1 MNAYMNKNNGIKA
14 VAVFAI
20 FVMVVCAF
28 AAIIPSVDAAGTDY
42 KMDSEET
49 PITVTDADGNE
60 TQQTLAAAMKL
71 LNSDSTDGYEF
82 TFAAGNY
89 DVTNTINT
97 SQTGSA
103 FVVYAKNVTIGAADG
118 AEVLIYCKTPSNFGT
133 ISEDTTNGVYI
144 QGQSTITIYGENV
157 KIQGFTIM
165 PIIFNNS
172 GNYET
177 YKSIWCLGNNPTIAG
192 VDLIAND
199 KTSETL
205 STATHGG
212 SILIEGSENV
222 VIENTTVNNGSINTA
237 YITEPATVTVRNT
250 TIIATDAN
258 CNGINYTRYDGSEGT
273 PSNVEFTGS
282 NIEIQ
287 MNGTEVKASK
297 LINNAPAGST
307 INVNENVTLD
317 AATTIKSGVTV
328 SIAAEKTVTA
338 GTNADVTLEG
348 RLAGAGK
355 LAMEDNTLNVLPG
368 SNYNS
373 NNVTV
378 GTNGSITGS
387 TTWENVILEGTYD
400 SILNGKD
407 NQKVTVVDDLVIGTN
422 ADITIAG
429 QLIVNEGATVTIKSG
444 ASISI
449 EDGATVEINGD
460 VTIEGSSTADATF
473 QFNGK
478 SMNVTG
484 SVTLEGANSYSSGT
498 GEVTISGTFEIEEEA
513 TAAFAKATV
522 AQDGE
527 LVIYGLASGAV
538 ANNGTVTINTM
549 GVAGASPEF
558 INNLNIQM
566 GNGAIVNAIAVV
578 GTVNV
583 SDSDLTFKSN
593 GQDNPA
599 KYNNYISLK
608 DVAGVVITEQMEIK
622 TDADTNKRY
631 GDNAMIISGNVTGS
645 THIDS
650 ITQSVASSITISDG
664 QAIINSDVYMTDVA
678 LNVNNGAELKVTGNL
693 TMTRTAGSTT
703 ESAPLT
709 GEGIITVN
717 SAEVTVTGTITANS
731 AISGTT
737 VNAAMYSDANPVM
750 YHYTTLE
757 AALAS
762 GNTKIIVTGEI
773 EVTSDA
779 TIPVGTTVT
788 SEGATINVAEEATLT
803 VAAQDRNSGKLQN
816 GSGSIIVDGTLVVDN
831 LDRSGVNEANIV
843 SDTSSK
849 VGDSATYTNIYNAL
863 ENAQSGETV
872 EITKAGTGTDGYKVT
887 LDKDATVNEGVTLV
901 VPSVNTLYVDNG
913 VTLTVDGTMVVDG
926 TLDIAEKVEATSTA
940 AAKDAGEVS
949 VNGMMKYLTDT
960 DSFTEKIV
968 GAYFYYDGYETITTL
983 ENAAAIVNEIDDAV
997 IDLYGTMTVG
1007 DVAFN
1012 YTGDYEMSL
1021 VAHNKLTAGNITLG
1035 ALTFEAATG
1044 SAVTATIVLTNGSIA
1059 LDNVCGVEIAD
1070 VVSYDA
1076 SNNTTYTATITGT
1089 ITAVQDDRVEGAEK
1103 GTVTVNGDVSSGA
1116 NISDANVTVN
1126 VPTDGTL
1133 TVTAG
1138 TINNVVVEGTLTAT
1152 SSVTITTAS
1161 VTGTIDAENA
1171 EISVGK
1177 LFAGVTVNKDNVVTV
1192 GSGNAVIG
1200 NNVTVTGVAYVA
1212 PGTTVGEAVTD
1223 MDKVTE
1229 YYIDDT
1235 LFVTAYSATS
1245 DTTKIG
1251 DIEAPAENA
1260 KFENWQ
1266 YDNNGTMANAD
1277 QNNIGAENCDKVYAK
1292 INYTIYDI
1300 DVSACPGATVYID
1313 GKEWVDY
1320 IENMRGTLYA
1330 YGQHTIT
1337 VYVAPGYEGTP
1348 VIQVNGQE
1356 ITGGTFELTGDTEII
1371 VSGVTAIDYSQ
1382 IGSGS
1387 SGSSD
1392 GLGLT
1397 DYLLIILVVLIVI
1410 MAIMVAMRLMRS

>member
-14 VAVFAI
+14 VAVIAI
-20 FVMVVCAF
+20 LAMVVCAF

-42 KMDSEET
+42 SMEGTET
-49 PITVTDADGNE
+49 PITVIDADGDE

-71 LNSDSTDGYEF
+71 LNTESTDGYEF
-82 TFAAGNY
+82 IFSAGNY
-89 DVTNTINT
+89 DVTDTINT

-103 FVVYAKNVTIGAADG
+103 FVVNAKNVTISAADG

-133 ISEDTTNGVYI
+133 ISEDTANGVYI

-172 GNYET
+172 GTYET
-177 YKSIWCLGNNPTIAG
+177 YKSIWCLGNNPTISG
-192 VDLIAND
+192 VDLVAND
-199 KTSETL
+199 KTGETL
-205 STATHGG
+205 DTATHGG
-212 SILIEGSENV
+212 TILIEGSENV

-237 YITEPATVTVRNT
+237 YVTEPATITVRNT

-258 CNGINYTRYDGSEGT
+258 CNGINYTKNDGSEGT

-287 MNGTEVKASK
+287 MNGTDVNASK

-317 AATTIKSGVTV
+317 KATTIKSGVTV

-338 GTNADVTLEG
+338 GTDADVTLEG

-355 LAMEDNTLNVLPG
+355 LAVGDNNMNVLPG

-422 ADITIAG
+422 ADITISG

-444 ASISI
+444 ASINI
-449 EDGATVEINGD
+449 EAGATVEINGD
-460 VTIEGSSTADATF
+460 VTIEGATTGTTF
-473 QFNGK
+473 VFNGE
-478 SMNVTG
+478 SMNVVG
-484 SVTLEGANSYSSGT
+484 SVTLNGANAFSCT
-498 GEVTISGTFEIEEEA
+498 GKVNISGTFEISEDASAEF
-513 TAAFAKATV
+513 TNATV
-522 AQDGE
+522 AEGGE
-527 LVIYGLASGAV
+527 LIVYGGLKGSIL
-538 ANNGTVTINTM
+538 NNGSITFNTENLGGVTNDYVT
-549 GVAGASPEF
+549 
-558 INNLNIQM
+558 IQM
-566 GNGAIVNAIAVV
+566 GEKASVDIINLMNGNITIEDSKLTFLYQNKAKDMENDNKMYIKNIAGMSISESVTYGVDKQNQRIATNVLVVSGNISPAVV
-578 GTVNV
+578 
-583 SDSDLTFKSN
+583 N
-593 GQDNPA
+593 G
-599 KYNNYISLK
+599 
-608 DVAGVVITEQMEIK
+608 
-622 TDADTNKRY
+622 TDATD
-631 GDNAMIISGNVTGS
+631 ALF
-645 THIDS
+645 
-650 ITQSVASSITISDG
+650 
-664 QAIINSDVYMTDVA
+664 DVYQ
-678 LNVNNGAELKVTGNL
+678 GYAELADTTVFNGITATVTGNL
-693 TMTRTAGSTT
+693 EVPIDVVATADGTSI
-703 ESAPLT
+703 T
-709 GEGIITVN
+709 GYGTID
-717 SAEVTVTGTITANS
+717 VTGSITTKTPIAN
-731 AISGTT
+731 T
-737 VNAAMYSDANPVM
+737 VKINAAMYQTVATTAQPQSYYV
-750 YHYTTLE
+750 YTTLE
-757 AALAS
+757 NAIAS
-762 GNTKIIVTGEI
+762 GATKITVTGEI
-773 EVTSDA
+773 DVKQSVD
-779 TIPVGTTVT
+779 IPVGTTVT
-788 SEGATINVAEEATLT
+788 ATGATVNIDETATVT
-803 VAAQDRNSGKLQN
+803 IKAQDRDSGKVTGGTFN
-816 GSGSIIVDGTLVVDN
+816 VDGTLVFENSERGD
-831 LDRSGVNEANIV
+831 STETIV
-843 SDTSSK
+843 SDTSKESG
-849 VGDSATYTNIYNAL
+849 VSMTYTNIYNAL
-863 ENAQSGETV
+863 DNAVSGETV
-872 EITKAGTGTDGYKVT
+872 TITKAGAGTDGYKVT
-887 LDKDATVNEGVTLV
+887 LDKDATVDEGVTLV

-913 VTLTVDGTMVVDG
+913 VTLTVAGTMVVDG
-926 TLDIAEKVEATSTA
+926 TLDIAEKVEATSTT
-940 AAKDAGEVS
+940 AAKDAGEVA
-949 VNGMMKYLTDT
+949 VDGMMKYLTDT

-1007 DVAFN
+1007 DVTFN

-1044 SAVTATIVLTNGSIA
+1044 SAVTGTIVLTNGSIA
-1059 LDNVCGVEIAD
+1059 LDNICGIEIAD

-1076 SNNTTYTATITGT
+1076 SNNATYTATITGT
-1089 ITAVQDDRVEGAEK
+1089 VTAVQDDKVEGAEK
-1103 GTVTVNGDVSSGA
+1103 GTVTVNGEVSSGA
-1116 NISDANVTVN
+1116 NLADANVTVS
-1126 VPTDGTL
+1126 VPAEGTL

-1152 SSVTITTAS
+1152 SNVTITTAS

-1177 LFAGVTVNKDNVVTV
+1177 LFAGVTVDKENIVTV

-1235 LFVTAYSATS
+1235 LFVAAYSATA
-1245 DTTKIG
+1245 DTTQIG
-1251 DIEAPAENA
+1251 AIKAPAENA

-1266 YDNNGTMANAD
+1266 YDNNGTMAIAD
-1277 QNNIGAENCDKVYAK
+1277 QLAIGADNCDKVYAK

-1320 IENMRGTLYA
+1320 IEDMRGTLYA